1 MNSRFCLLSKRRPKL
16 HKKSIDGINF
26 ATNMDDSI
34 SLFESSLT
42 KPVETAQQSSND
54 NDGEQV
60 VDDVTR
66 KLNAVANV
74 IDMISKRMKEIE
86 RQVNMDAFKNEEEF
100 EEKSASK
107 IDNIEAAADSLP
119 AYLIAASDPILSSYS
134 QILQKAKQVTTNLL
148 KKFEEIENES
158 GLING
163 TEIVRG
169 SRTPP
174 CLRRDSRKWKR

>member
-1 MNSRFCLLSKRRPKL
+1 
-16 HKKSIDGINF
+16 
-26 ATNMDDSI
+26 MDDSI

-42 KPVETAQQSSND
+42 KTVETAQQSSND

-86 RQVNMDAFKNEEEF
+86 RQVNMDAFKDEEEF
-100 EEKSASK
+100 DEKSASK

-119 AYLIAASDPILSSYS
+119 AYLIAASDPILSSCS
-134 QILQKAKQVTTNLL
+134 QIIQKAK
-148 KKFEEIENES
+148 
-158 GLING
+158 
-163 TEIVRG
+163 
-169 SRTPP
+169 
-174 CLRRDSRKWKR
+174 